1 LKVSTDV
8 LLHFVQLMAAEGQSD
23 RTASEVCKA
32 MFICLYVQS
41 YVVKFLHVKKLA
53 QRGDGYCVSTEETA
67 VQKTIMFQM
76 ALNRCQTMK

>member
-1 LKVSTDV
+1 MKVSTDV

-23 RTASEVCKA
+23 RTASEVC
-32 MFICLYVQS
+32 MRQS
-41 YVVKFLHVKKLA
+41 YVVKFLRVKKLA